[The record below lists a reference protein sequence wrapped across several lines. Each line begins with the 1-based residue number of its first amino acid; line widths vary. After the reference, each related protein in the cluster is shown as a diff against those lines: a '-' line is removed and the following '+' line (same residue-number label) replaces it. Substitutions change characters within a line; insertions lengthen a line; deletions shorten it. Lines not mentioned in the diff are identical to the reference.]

1 MLNTAILDIVI
12 ALSFTY
18 FILSM
23 MVSSIN
29 EAVSNARNYRGN
41 LLRNTLLNLFYEKG
55 STTNAKKPEATTK
68 AQKTAKGEV
77 KTEPE
82 TENAWKDCLNEILD
96 SPFIDSVRKKA
107 NQFPSYIPPENFS
120 LATLEFLK
128 EQVKNN
134 DGKYDDNNLLQE
146 LKTKLENNEIKLIKG
161 KFKTKLLTLID
172 KSQNN
177 LDHFKIEIESFYNKS
192 TEQLGSWYKRKIKLI
207 LFGYGAILALVF
219 NVDTFH
225 MGKVLWQKPSE
236 ATAFIEQIENYKAKK
251 KDTTMTAADSTL
263 QQIANNTIK
272 DIQDNY
278 GTLKPLPIGW
288 NAKEVAPFARILGV
302 KNKAEKATNKFQT
315 TTRDAFFDIFSKL
328 LGWFVTA
335 AAVSLG
341 APFWYDVFNKVLN
354 IRKSIAPIPPP
365 PASTPQPTAPTA
377 NPPAAPQPQAEKPEE
392 ENKGSSSE

>member
-41 LLRNTLLNLFYEKG
+41 LLRGTLFNLFYEKG
-55 STTNAKKPEATTK
+55 STTNAKQPATSAKTTQTTK
-68 AQKTAKGEV
+68 GEI

-82 TENAWKDCLNEILD
+82 TENAWKDCLDEILD

-107 NQFPSYIPPENFS
+107 NQFPAYIPPENFT
-120 LATLEFLK
+120 LATLDFLK
-128 EQVKNN
+128 EQVKDK
-134 DGKYDDNNLLQE
+134 DGKYDENNLLQT
-146 LKTKLENNEIKLIKG
+146 LKKKLENNEISIIKG

-172 KSQNN
+172 KSQYD
-177 LDHFKIEIESFYNKS
+177 LDQFKIELESFYNKA
-192 TEQLGSWYKRKIKLI
+192 TEQLGNWYKRKIKLI
-207 LFGYGAILALVF
+207 LFGYGAILALAF

-225 MGKVLWQKPSE
+225 VGKVLWQKPSE
-236 ATAFIEQIENYKAKK
+236 ATAFVEQIENYKAKK
-251 KDTTMTAADSTL
+251 KDPTMTQADSTL
-263 QQIANNTIK
+263 QQIANNTIN
-272 DIQDNY
+272 DINENY

-288 NAKEVAPFARILGV
+288 NDKEAAPFMRVLGI
-302 KNKAEKATNKFQT
+302 KNKAEKAAKKFQT
-315 TTRDAFFDIFSKL
+315 TAKDAWFDIFSKF

-354 IRKSIAPIPPP
+354 IRKAIAPVSP
-365 PASTPQPTAPTA
+365 PANQTPTATTTPLPQPPQTPQPQDTTKDDKE
-377 NPPAAPQPQAEKPEE
+377 NSTEK
-392 ENKGSSSE
+392 

>member
-55 STTNAKKPEATTK
+55 TTTNTKKTTNK
-68 AQKTAKGEV
+68 SASQKTTSGKI
-77 KTEPE
+77 KQEPE
-82 TENAWKDCLNEILD
+82 TENAWQECLEHILD

-107 NQFPSYIPPENFS
+107 KEFPSYIPPENFT
-120 LATLEFLK
+120 LAMLDFLK
-128 EQVKNN
+128 EQVKDK
-134 DGKYDDNNLLQE
+134 DGKYDENNFLQQ
-146 LKTKLENNEIKLIKG
+146 LKGKLENNEIELIRG

-172 KSQNN
+172 KSQNS
-177 LDHFKIEIESFYNKS
+177 LDKFKDEIEGFYNKS
-192 TEQLGSWYKRKIKLI
+192 TEQLGSWYKRKLKFI
-207 LFGYGAILALVF
+207 LFGYGVALAIIF

-236 ATAFIEQIENYKAKK
+236 ATAFVEQIENYKAKK

-263 QQIANNTIK
+263 QQIANETIK
-272 DIQDNY
+272 DINENY
-278 GTLKPLPIGW
+278 GTLKPLPVGW
-288 NAKEVAPFARILGV
+288 NVKEAAPFARVIGL
-302 KNKAEKATNKFQT
+302 KSKKEKAAKKFQMT
-315 TTRDAFFDIFSKL
+315 IGDAFFGILSKF

-341 APFWYDVFNKVLN
+341 APFWYDVFNKLLN
-354 IRKSIAPIPPP
+354 LRKVVVPSSNKASQPSQIPVPTTNNP
-365 PASTPQPTAPTA
+365 TVPTP
-377 NPPAAPQPQAEKPEE
+377 NESEKEKNGE
-392 ENKGSSSE
+392 